1 MDKRLVTT
9 NKFLSLVL
17 RHKPETIGF
26 SLDQHGWA
34 SVDHLLAQAHQFGV
48 SLTLE
53 LLQQVVALND
63 KQRFEF
69 SEDGR
74 YIRASQGHSIAIDL
88 GLHPV
93 TPPEILYH
101 GTASQFVE
109 SIRQR
114 GIVSGRRTHVHLSAD
129 ERTAVR
135 VGQRHGQPVVLT
147 VKAALMN
154 QVGYPFYLSANGI
167 WLTEQVPVAYLLFPV
182 G

>member
-1 MDKRLVTT
+1 
-9 NKFLSLVL
+9 
-17 RHKPETIGF
+17 
-26 SLDQHGWA
+26 
-34 SVDHLLAQAHQFGV
+34 
-48 SLTLE
+48 
-53 LLQQVVALND
+53 VALND
-63 KQRFEF
+63 KHRFAF
-69 SEDGR
+69 SKDGR

-135 VGQRHGQPVVLT
+135 VGQRHGHPVVLT

-154 QVGYPFYLSANGI
+154 QASYPFYLSANGI